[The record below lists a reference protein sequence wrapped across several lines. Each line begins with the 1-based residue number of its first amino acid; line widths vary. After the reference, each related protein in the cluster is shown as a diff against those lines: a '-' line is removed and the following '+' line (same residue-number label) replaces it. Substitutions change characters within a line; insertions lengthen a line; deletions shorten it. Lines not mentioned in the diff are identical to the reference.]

1 MVFGAWQ
8 VFNKRVVLVHF
19 NFFDELLFVMTQNV
33 DFVEVNRLD
42 GLFLLQKFVNLHFC
56 DLQFV
61 F

>member
-1 MVFGAWQ
+1 VVFGAWQ